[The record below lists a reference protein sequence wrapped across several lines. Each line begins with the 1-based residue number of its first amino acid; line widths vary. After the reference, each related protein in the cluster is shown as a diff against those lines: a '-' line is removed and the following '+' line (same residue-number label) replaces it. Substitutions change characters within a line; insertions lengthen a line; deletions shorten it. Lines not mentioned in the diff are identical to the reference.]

1 MLTGTAVAIDH
12 GMVAQNSQAL
22 QIQNY
27 CNSVLQQVPVDF
39 GKFPDLHDDQTKI
52 NAGLATAKGHAN
64 QYLNTIQPEIF
75 DNITNISNYFA
86 LYQTIPIMCPEGAT
100 KKEWLDALAGLRDEA
115 RKYQEVSSNTRL
127 VILGLH
133 DSLVQDSGNFQ
144 AVVTNLNSK
153 VGGDNGVL
161 NKLSGEIDSLNAAVS
176 GSIASIVASGFLIVG
191 GAFVTAIGAV
201 ADFVT
206 AGTSTPVVIGGVA
219 MMVAGTAGIAA
230 GAKILKDSLNS
241 RQALYQQRSTL
252 TAEVHI
258 ASAISSGFAGLQ
270 NQAQNAVTA
279 ASQMSNSWDALS
291 SDLDMLSKDISTGIK
306 SPDAVRKMWL
316 MAANTVVKDVI
327 TDINITKAQMAGVS
341 PVIVPSNATLAD
353 YVNGLA
359 A

>member
-1 MLTGTAVAIDH
+1 MLTETAVAIDQ

-39 GKFPDLHDDQTKI
+39 GHFPNLHDDQTQI
-52 NAGLATAKGHAN
+52 NAGLVTAKGHAN
-64 QYLNTIQPEIF
+64 QYLNTIQPEIIT
-75 DNITNISNYFA
+75 NITNISNYYS
-86 LYQTIPIMCPEGAT
+86 LYQTIPVVCPKGAT
-100 KKEWLDALAGLRDEA
+100 KKQWLDALAVLRDEA

-133 DSLVQDSGNFQ
+133 DSLVEDSSNFQ
-144 AVVTNLNSK
+144 TVVTNLNSK

-176 GSIASIVASGFLIVG
+176 GAIAGIVAGGFLVVG

-201 ADFVT
+201 ADLVT

-219 MMVAGTAGIAA
+219 MMVAGGAGIAA
-230 GAKILKDSLNS
+230 GATILKNSLNS
-241 RQALYQQRSTL
+241 RQKIYQQRSTL
-252 TAEVHI
+252 TAEVNI
-258 ASAISSGFAGLQ
+258 ASAIKSGFVGLQ

-291 SDLDMLSKDISTGIK
+291 SDLDMLSKDISTGIR
-306 SPDAVRKMWL
+306 STDAVREMWL
-316 MAANTVVKDVI
+316 TAANSVVKHVI
-327 TDINITKAQMAGVS
+327 TDINLTKAQMAGVS
-341 PVIVPSNATLAD
+341 PITVPSNTTLAD